1 MRLNYVCVLNES
13 HTTNYYACINTD
25 QGLFQARFNFEME
38 YNPLDKL
45 TLKIAWGLCT
55 GISQVY
61 GYVCLT
67 VGKQCLSVWEFI

>member
-1 MRLNYVCVLNES
+1 MPGYSITDLMRLNYVCVLNES

-45 TLKIAWGLCT
+45 TLKIA
-55 GISQVY
+55 
-61 GYVCLT
+61 
-67 VGKQCLSVWEFI
+67 